1 MIKQIFLLGKI
12 SAILLFFYFVINE
25 YISEE
30 NKKLINTN
38 RSNLNETLI
47 QNKENLI
54 TLKNDTDDV
63 IEFNSGFDLKNTNKP
78 KRNFWQL
85 FSN

>member
-30 NKKLINTN
+30 NKKLINTK

-54 TLKNDTDDV
+54 TLKT
-63 IEFNSGFDLKNTNKP
+63 I
-78 KRNFWQL
+78 RMM
-85 FSN
+85 